1 MTEGG
6 EQDDDVVAS
15 NPDPASA
22 TVGAAVAPVWFVSC
36 LFVGDNVTS
45 AKSVGKAPSHHEAGF
60 TSDWG

>member
-15 NPDPASA
+15 KPDPAA
-22 TVGAAVAPVWFVSC
+22 AVGAAAAVWFVSC
-36 LFVGDNVTS
+36 LFVGDSVTS
-45 AKSVGKAPSHHEAGF
+45 SKSVGKAPSHHEAGF